1 MAFNVVARNQ
11 DDHVKNISFLMDRS
25 GAWRLSPAYDVTYSI
40 GGGPTAFHQ
49 MTINGKFDGF
59 GIDDFK
65 ACAKV
70 AGLKRGRAEA
80 ILEQVGVAVRRW
92 PSFAVDAGIS
102 VRQVERIAEAHRI
115 FLW

>member
-1 MAFNVVARNQ
+1 
-11 DDHVKNISFLMDRS
+11 
-25 GAWRLSPAYDVTYSI
+25 
-40 GGGPTAFHQ
+40 